1 MTEHKLLKYLAKPFV
16 IPAGVKQLTPVVF
29 TDSKGK
35 YLERYCR
42 NSVENSIKWWNQSG
56 RSSSQ
61 ALVWLKQN
69 LEYKIGHLDNIAL
82 YVWFGTCDLTIY
94 DKNSRY
100 INLRTETDD
109 SIQTIVNNYQE
120 IADLLKSY
128 PGCKLRFLETPPY
141 SVSLWNSYQ
150 KHPDV
155 QQFKNDDDI
164 LLKQIKALNNHI
176 RYMNDTLGTRT
187 PNLSAD
193 IHHRINTS
201 NKNSLNIARN
211 QYNFNLYKDGIHPSK
226 NLAKVWLKKITQQIK
241 TDCW

>member
-35 YLERYCR
+35 YLEKYCR
-42 NSVENSIKWWNQSG
+42 NSVENGIKWWNQSG

-82 YVWFGTCDLTIY
+82 YVWFGTCNLTIY

-176 RYMNDTLGTRT
+176 RYMNDTLGTRS

-201 NKNSLNIARN
+201 NKNSSNIARN
-211 QYNFNLYKDGIHPSK
+211 QYNFNLYKDGIHPST